1 MVLSS
6 VWSNGSL
13 EKSQILILPPFLG
26 CNMKTLFCNGF
37 ETSHT
42 KEVFLLTF
50 RFAAPDGKEETV
62 YIVVSPTG
70 TATLHELLG
79 KEIESYVKEYGNIEA
94 ENWEK
99 KEPNSS
105 SNKAYLS

>member
-1 MVLSS
+1 
-6 VWSNGSL
+6 
-13 EKSQILILPPFLG
+13 
-26 CNMKTLFCNGF
+26 MKTLYCNSF

-62 YIVVSPTG
+62 YIALSPPG
-70 TATLHELLG
+70 TATLRELLG
-79 KEIESYVKEYGNIEA
+79 KEIESYVQEHGNIVV

-99 KEPNSS
+99 KEPDSNS
-105 SNKAYLS
+105 NAAYLA